1 MTPPAI
7 SAKPPSS
14 TAGASYVRFSDK
26 LTSGLNDI
34 TRIIQDNKQTL
45 DSIQEIGIE
54 LTNTIATLS
63 GAAIK
68 YVKMIDW
75 FLDTIVPVIEKVP
88 FLDAKI
94 VTAAKNA
101 QNLAQTILDNSTN
114 AQKVAGDVRNSLSTA
129 DVAKLKT
136 YSGDLKNLSKTLQSV
151 AEKIK

>member
-14 TAGASYVRFSDK
+14 TTSASYVRFSDK

-94 VTAAKNA
+94 VAAAKNA

-114 AQKVAGDVRNSLSTA
+114 AQKVAGDVRNSLATA

-136 YSGDLKNLSKTLQSV
+136 YSGDLKNLSKTLQGV